1 MLLGLFLSGTT
12 FLTFGFSKNYELA
25 LVLRFAAGS
34 FNGIIGATKTYLS
47 EITNESN
54 QARGFAV
61 FGVAR
66 GLGMVVG
73 PIVGG
78 FLCLPA
84 EKYPFLFQGTIFE
97 EFPYALPCVIGWL
110 IAMAGCIVGYF
121 VLEETNRSVL
131 LRIGSTG
138 NVNDGESQPLLP
150 TQVKK
155 PKSFFEMVSSRKVV
169 LSLALYT
176 LVSFLFIQFDELF
189 ALWSRLPYDEGGLE
203 FDSSTMGKAYAIGGI
218 SLFIYQSFFFSPIE
232 RYLGTLKTFQAGV
245 IFSIPAFI
253 CLPLAGLVR
262 DSPFELW
269 LLIGISQIL
278 RACAG
283 VQAFTATFIM
293 ISNSIT
299 SESRG
304 SLNGIGQTLGKSF
317 FSNKKAL
324 LEEWVVLSFAEPFF
338 LGL

>member
-78 FLCLPA
+78 FLC
-84 EKYPFLFQGTIFE
+84 
-97 EFPYALPCVIGWL
+97 
-110 IAMAGCIVGYF
+110 
-121 VLEETNRSVL
+121 LEETNRSVL